1 MSAPDILCIGAAHWD
16 IIGTTDAALPRG
28 ADRPGTVARSPGGVA
43 LNIARALAA
52 RGFHPALLTALG
64 DDAEGD
70 ALAAAAGVDLGH
82 ALRLPGRATGAYV
95 AIEAAGRLVAAL
107 ADTAALHAA
116 GAAILAPL
124 RAGGALS
131 GWRGTV
137 VIDGNLAPE
146 VVAAMA
152 DDPALAG
159 CALRLVPASPVR
171 AERLAPL
178 AGHPAAMLHANRAEA
193 AALTGRPCPDAPAAA
208 RALRAAGWARA
219 LVTDGAR
226 AAACACGVALHT
238 ARPPRVAARRITG
251 AGDALIAAHIAAEHA
266 GATPPEALRAALA
279 AAADH
284 VAALTTP
291 ETRP

>member
-171 AERLAPL
+171 AERS
-178 AGHPAAMLHANRAEA
+178 RASRNGVSMMSRASGTWGDGSEKPVPGSVGCQE
-193 AALTGRPCPDAPAAA
+193 LDAPGVSAGKYRSWNLGGVPHWIQA
-208 RALRAAGWARA
+208 RGNI
-219 LVTDGAR
+219 
-226 AAACACGVALHT
+226 VALPGPGCPRMVSIPGSRT
-238 ARPPRVAARRITG
+238 ACSKRRMAVRVKE
-251 AGDALIAAHIAAEHA
+251 L
-266 GATPPEALRAALA
+266 
-279 AAADH
+279 
-284 VAALTTP
+284 
-291 ETRP
+291 